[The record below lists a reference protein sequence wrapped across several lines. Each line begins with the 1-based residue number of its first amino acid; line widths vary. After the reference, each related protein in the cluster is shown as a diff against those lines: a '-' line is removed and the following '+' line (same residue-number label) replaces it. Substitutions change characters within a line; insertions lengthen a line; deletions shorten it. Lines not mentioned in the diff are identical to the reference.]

1 MLKCKNNFGNQHLV
15 KSTVNLPGEQTSSQ
29 QKPSG
34 INLMSSSRSTSG
46 ISLWDKAADALIITH
61 ARTKQIN
68 GWFQSFPSQF
78 TCVHAIFGCK
88 GNICEQEQPSLVE
101 SRSSWREAQM
111 WVSLPCTSKD
121 KPVPPVL
128 MRVRIHLLASWNDLK
143 LPSSCFHVCFFPK
156 WESDNTQY
164 PCCSKKWL
172 TCQAFSH
179 GIFPER
185 VGKVCQWKI
194 LGSFV
199 MSFVFVVNKKRFLC
213 KDQLG
218 YV

>member
-1 MLKCKNNFGNQHLV
+1 MHSSSLMQEPNKSTDGFNLFHLSSPVFTLFLVAKGTSVNKNN
-15 KSTVNLPGEQTSSQ
+15 PDWSS
-29 QKPSG
+29 
-34 INLMSSSRSTSG
+34 
-46 ISLWDKAADALIITH
+46 H
-61 ARTKQIN
+61 APH
-68 GWFQSFPSQF
+68 G
-78 TCVHAIFGCK
+78 
-88 GNICEQEQPSLVE
+88 L
-101 SRSSWREAQM
+101 AQM

-128 MRVRIHLLASWNDLK
+128 MRFRIHLLASWNDLK

-199 MSFVFVVNKKRFLC
+199 MSFVFVVNKKKVSVQKSARICLGASCRKQEYFRC
-213 KDQLG
+213 KM
-218 YV
+218 